1 MASVLQIFIF
11 LPLLGFLISLTHPE
25 RDETRIS
32 RTALITVGAHLAG
45 FNLFLLYWAFRG
57 FPTLEL
63 KDFVLFQT
71 ESYEFY
77 IDFLFDR
84 ITATY
89 MFVGAFLTFMVLLYS
104 RHYMHR
110 EAGYKR
116 FFSTVLFFYAGYN
129 MVVFSGN
136 METMFTGWEVLG
148 ITSFLLIAFY
158 RDRYLPVKNAVKVF
172 SIYRIGDVGL
182 LLSMW
187 MMHNLFHENVSFHML
202 EDRTFVLEHLQPHA
216 FVGAVIGLMILVAA
230 AAKSAQL
237 PFSSW
242 LPRAMEGPTPSSAI
256 FYGSLSVHIGVFL
269 LLRTAPLWRDQL
281 FVCLAIGLLG
291 FATSVV
297 ATVIAR
303 SQSAI
308 KSQIAYASIAQ
319 IGLIFIEIAAGFD
332 TLALVHFAG
341 NAFLRTYQLLVSP
354 SVVTYLIREQFYSFV
369 PRQHHARWVL
379 PKKFVYS
386 LYMLSV
392 REFDLDAFMYRK
404 LWNPMKSLGR
414 RLNFLTFWRAVG
426 IFVPVYLLGL
436 YGVYNRE
443 VLPAALTE
451 VLPVIFASMAAVL
464 VLKSFTERKRA
475 RMTWLLAIMTHF
487 WIALATSFN
496 ANFDFSESYIY
507 LSGVALAGIIGF
519 LCLRRL
525 KQLEGD
531 IDLDRFHGHSRQHP
545 KIAFVFLLCCLC
557 ATGFPISPTFIG
569 EDLMFA
575 HIKEGQVGL
584 AFLTSFSFVLVGL
597 SIIRIY
603 ARVFLGPHAKSVYE
617 VAYKSS

>member
-1 MASVLQIFIF
+1 MAAILQIFIF
-11 LPLLGFLISLTHPE
+11 LPLLGFLVSLTLPE
-25 RDETRIS
+25 RNEARIF
-32 RTALITVGAHLAG
+32 RTAFITVGIHLAG
-45 FNLFLLYWAFRG
+45 LGLFLLYWAISG

-63 KDFVLFQT
+63 KNFVLFQT
-71 ESYEFY
+71 ENYQFY
-77 IDFLFDR
+77 FDFLFDR

-89 MFVGAFLTFMVLLYS
+89 VFVGAFLTLLVLLYS

-116 FFSTVLFFYAGYN
+116 FFSTMLFFYAGYN

-148 ITSFLLIAFY
+148 VTSFLLIAFY

-172 SIYRIGDVGL
+172 STYRIGDVGL
-182 LLSMW
+182 LLAMW
-187 MMHNLFHENVSFHML
+187 MMHNLFHENVTFHML
-202 EDRTFVLEHLQPHA
+202 ENHAFVLEHLQPHA
-216 FVGAVIGLMILVAA
+216 PLGIFIALMILVAA

-269 LLRTAPLWRDQL
+269 LLRTAPFWRDQP
-281 FVCLAIGLLG
+281 FVCLVIGLLG
-291 FATSVV
+291 FSTSVV

-354 SVVTYLIREQFYSFV
+354 SVVAYLIREQFYNFV
-369 PRQHHARWVL
+369 PRAHHTKWLL
-379 PKKFVYS
+379 PRKLMYS

-392 REFDLDAFMYRK
+392 REFDLDSFMYRK

-414 RLNFLTFWRAVG
+414 RLDFLTFWRVVG

-436 YGVYNRE
+436 YLVYNRE
-443 VLPAALTE
+443 ALPAALTE
-451 VLPVIFASMAAVL
+451 VLPVIFAAMAAVL
-464 VLKSFTERKRA
+464 VLKSFTERRRA

-496 ANFDFSESYIY
+496 TNFDFSESYIY
-507 LSGVALAGIIGF
+507 LSGVALAGIVGF
-519 LCLRRL
+519 LCLRQL
-525 KQLEGD
+525 KQLEGN
-531 IDLDRFHGHSRQHP
+531 IDLDRFHGHSRHHP

-557 ATGFPISPTFIG
+557 AIGFPISPTFIG

-575 HIKEGQVGL
+575 HIKEGQIGL

-603 ARVFLGPHAKSVYE
+603 ARVFLGPHVKSVYE